1 MSTGTRER
9 ARPKISTHAVS
20 DAVEKQ
26 GRTMRAVLYAR
37 VSTDEQAN
45 KGYSLAQ
52 QKQAL
57 RDYALS
63 NGYEI
68 LDEIEDQSSGAYL
81 ERPGLDRVR
90 DLVRDGG
97 VSVVL
102 AQDRDRISREPAYFF
117 ILKREFKQYGTVVR
131 ALNQRDDDSPEGEL
145 SNAIL
150 DELAKFERAKIAERT
165 RRGRLRKAKEGRV
178 VGAGATNFG
187 FVRDGDSLRVNP
199 DEMEIMRQIYRLLAD
214 GKSIYEVVATL
225 KEKGV
230 KAPRGGVWHHAS
242 VRPFVLNDVYKAHT
256 VEELSSMVSPDVLSK
271 LDPDKRYGVQWYNR
285 RRKEINNVSR
295 MENGERVYKNKVKT
309 IKKPRDEW
317 VAVPVPDSGIPR
329 ELVDKARSNII
340 DNKRISKN
348 GGVLW
353 ELSGGIAICG
363 GCGRR
368 MTTVSVNN
376 RGKPYNYYRCP
387 VVGQK
392 TCPNR
397 TYFRADE
404 LEDKVIS
411 TLRNFFA
418 DQDNYRLLINDFFDK
433 HIEELRRRNPD
444 KEGKTWSQ
452 KIITLQQNLS
462 RAKDL
467 AIDGLLSK
475 DELREKVSQ
484 IQEDISKAERELEGL
499 NEVDSDIRT
508 LERNR
513 EVMLQYN
520 IMNNLLD
527 RYAPEVRHSSD
538 ESEPPEELSQ
548 GTTVERRHQLY
559 KDLNLKVFVSS
570 DTDIELEMAGTALG
584 VSKFEKT
591 S

>member
-1 MSTGTRER
+1 MGRKGDFKGT
-9 ARPKISTHAVS
+9 SH
-20 DAVEKQ
+20 
-26 GRTMRAVLYAR
+26 GRSEAKRGRNVRAVLYAR

-57 RDYALS
+57 RDYAHS

-68 LDEIEDQSSGAYL
+68 LAEIEDQISGAYL

-97 VSVVL
+97 VSIVL
-102 AQDRDRISREPAYFF
+102 AQDRDRLSREPAYFYL
-117 ILKREFKQYGTVVR
+117 LKQELKQHGTEVR

-145 SNAIL
+145 SNAVL
-150 DELAKFERAKIAERT
+150 DQLAKFERAKIAERT
-165 RRGRLRKAKEGRV
+165 KRGRLRKAKEGKV
-178 VGAGATNFG
+178 VGVGATNFG
-187 FVRDGDSLRVNP
+187 FVKDGDSLRVNP

-214 GKSIYEVVATL
+214 GRSIYKVAAFL
-225 KEKGV
+225 KDRGV

-271 LDPDKRYGVQWYNR
+271 LDPDKKYGVQWYNR
-285 RRKEINNVSR
+285 YRKEIKNVSQ

-309 IKKPRDEW
+309 IQKPREEW

-329 ELVDKARSNII
+329 ELVDKARAKIL
-340 DNKRISKN
+340 DNKKISRN

-353 ELSGGIAICG
+353 ELSGGVAICG

-392 TCPNR
+392 ICPNR
-397 TYFRADE
+397 TYYRAKE
-404 LEDKVIS
+404 LEDKIIS
-411 TLRNFFA
+411 LLKGFFA
-418 DQDNYRLLINDFFDK
+418 DRDNYRLLINDFFDK
-433 HIEELRRRNPD
+433 HIGELKRRNPD
-444 KEGKTWSQ
+444 KEGKTWAQ
-452 KIITLQQNLS
+452 KISTLRQNLF
-462 RAKDL
+462 RAQDL
-467 AIDGLLSK
+467 AIEGLLSK
-475 DELREKVSQ
+475 EELREKVSQ
-484 IQEDISKAERELEGL
+484 IRGDISKAERELEKL
-499 NEVDSDIRT
+499 KEVSSDIRR

-513 EVMLQYN
+513 EVMLQYD
-520 IMNNLLD
+520 ITGNLLD
-527 RYAPEVRHSSD
+527 SYVPEVRHSSD
-538 ESEPPEELSQ
+538 EGEPPEELSQ
-548 GTTVERRHQLY
+548 GTSMERRHQLY
-559 KDLNLKVFVSS
+559 KDLNLKVSVSS
-570 DTDIELEMAGTALG
+570 EVDIELEIAGKALG
-584 VSKFEKT
+584 VSEFEKT